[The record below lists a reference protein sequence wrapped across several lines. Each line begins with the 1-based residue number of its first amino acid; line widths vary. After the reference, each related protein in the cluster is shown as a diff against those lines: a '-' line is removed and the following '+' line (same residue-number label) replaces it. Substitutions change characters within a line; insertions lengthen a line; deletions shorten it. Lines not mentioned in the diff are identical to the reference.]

1 MFATISRWIAYPLG
15 WLLLMA
21 VPLMIDAVRAGTVTA
36 TSAENRFTV
45 VAFVGEYDARRLY
58 TESRE
63 VCRVANDFVSMDLF
77 ENLLR
82 DEESHINF
90 LETQLRLLAD
100 LGPER
105 YGLLQA
111 EGADEAE

>member
-45 VAFVGEYDARRLY
+45 VAFAMAASLFALHPLGREPLVPDTGEDGK
-58 TESRE
+58 S
-63 VCRVANDFVSMDLF
+63 
-77 ENLLR
+77 
-82 DEESHINF
+82 
-90 LETQLRLLAD
+90 
-100 LGPER
+100 
-105 YGLLQA
+105 
-111 EGADEAE
+111 